1 MKILGRLRGRKS
13 GPKQV
18 DAVVGK
24 GTVVGGFV
32 ERRAVNSYVEI
43 GRDCQIQGGLIT
55 ETDSSR
61 IVIGNNVFIG
71 GAGTLIDCAVS
82 VSISDDVL
90 ISYGCIISDSDNH
103 SVRYSI
109 RKNDLKDWRDGG
121 RHDWTTTLSKPVVIG
136 KGVWIGARSIIL
148 KGVELGEG
156 VIVGAGS
163 VVTRSVPPYTIVA
176 GNPARII
183 REIPIDER

>member
-1 MKILGRLRGRKS
+1 MGRKPDS
-13 GPKQV
+13 KQV

-24 GTVVGGFV
+24 GTIVAGFV
-32 ERRAVNSYVEI
+32 DRRAPNSYVEI
-43 GRDCQIQGGLIT
+43 GQGCQVHGGLIT

-61 IVIGNNVFIG
+61 IIIGNNVFIG
-71 GAGTLIDCAVS
+71 GGGTVIDCALSVS
-82 VSISDDVL
+82 VADDVL

-121 RHDWTTTLSKPVVIG
+121 RHDWTTTVTKPVVIG
-136 KGVWIGARSIIL
+136 RGVWIGARSIIL

-163 VVTRSVPPYTIVA
+163 VVTRSMPPYTIVA